1 MLSRHAKESRKV
13 MFRQDMAFFSSL
25 NHVNVVGVLSVC
37 TDDTPECILL
47 DAGRPGDLH
56 THVQERKMSTKK
68 KVETLG
74 REAGQLTTS
83 LLKMADEVCL
93 GMSYLASLP
102 YVHKDL
108 ALRNCIISY
117 DGLVKIADFGLG
129 PVLYPEAYYEMN
141 DVLYPIRWMP
151 PEALLSGEFTTAS
164 DVWAFG
170 VLM

>member
-1 MLSRHAKESRKV
+1 
-13 MFRQDMAFFSSL
+13 
-25 NHVNVVGVLSVC
+25 
-37 TDDTPECILL
+37 
-47 DAGRPGDLH
+47 
-56 THVQERKMSTKK
+56 
-68 KVETLG
+68 
-74 REAGQLTTS
+74 
-83 LLKMADEVCL
+83 
-93 GMSYLASLP
+93 MSYLASLP

-170 VLM
+170 VLMWELFTQGDLPYTEKEVVQFVAKDYGRLPMPEYCIENTYLIMSSCWEPTPEGRPSFLTLHEHLYELRVGNSSQRRVERNPKPKPALLLVE